1 MSIKLVAGMLIQVDG
16 QVPAFWLM
24 NIAGSYPCSI
34 IFPDFID
41 TLGQLGQSMFVFV
54 PRNSI
59 NSPTE
64 RHCPAAGDTEREH
77 EFSLSWWRHQKGLD
91 KARKT

>member
-1 MSIKLVAGMLIQVDG
+1 MSTKLVAGMHIQVDG
-16 QVPAFWLM
+16 QVSAFWLK
-24 NIAGSYPCSI
+24 NIARSYPCSI

-41 TLGQLGQSMFVFV
+41 TLGQLGQSMFLFV

-64 RHCPAAGDTEREH
+64 RHCPAVGDTEREH
-77 EFSLSWWRHQKGLD
+77 VQFVLVETSKRV
-91 KARKT
+91 R